1 MTLLESLER
10 QVKKNL
16 QGVQV
21 FHREDMLKAI
31 EEHRLFFANEIKID
45 NDEQGEHLIL
55 TFDDQMV
62 CFELIWREDGPRL
75 TLIEIRLA

>member
-16 QGVQV
+16 RGVQV
-21 FHREDMLKAI
+21 FHKEDMLQAI
-31 EEHRLFFANEIKID
+31 KKHNLFFANEIKLD
-45 NDEQGEHLIL
+45 SDEQGEHLIL
-55 TFDDQMV
+55 TFDDQIV
-62 CFELIWREDGPRL
+62 CFELIWRADGPRL